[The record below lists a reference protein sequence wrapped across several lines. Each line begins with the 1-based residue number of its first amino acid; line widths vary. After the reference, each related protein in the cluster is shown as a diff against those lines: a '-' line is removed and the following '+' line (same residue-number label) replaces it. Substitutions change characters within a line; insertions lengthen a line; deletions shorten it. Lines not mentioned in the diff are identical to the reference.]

1 MSPAW
6 MRAPLLGGAAGGAA
20 LPAQPP
26 QPAQP
31 AAPLTPLRAPLLPPR
46 GLEPP
51 RLGQTPMT
59 PSGTPSSIMS
69 MTSALVTASASMG
82 SAPMPTAPTHPD
94 PRLQLCPPR
103 APPPSATS
111 STAKCA
117 RLLWTGT
124 WTQPR
129 LFTLPSSLCGSQG
142 RGPSTWTGVD
152 QLLWTCLA
160 GPFSSRLRKFDVSE
174 RQGPSDAALHQSCSC
189 RRPRAATLP
198 LCLCSPSSLL
208 FPCFFAPCNRSR
220 SGFVCLQWRIVSE
233 SLA

>member
-20 LPAQPP
+20 LLAQPAE
-26 QPAQP
+26 PAEP

-59 PSGTPSSIMS
+59 PSGTPSSTMS

-82 SAPMPTAPTHPD
+82 SAPMPTAPTHPE

-129 LFTLPSSLCGSQG
+129 LFTLPSSLFGSQG

-160 GPFSSRLRKFDVSE
+160 GPLWSRLRKFDVSE
-174 RQGPSDAALHQSCSC
+174 RQGPSDAVLHQSCSC
-189 RRPRAATLP
+189 RSYIACAHLLP
-198 LCLCSPSSLL
+198 FSSSL
-208 FPCFFAPCNRSR
+208 FFLLPVTVLGPVLPVAS
-220 SGFVCLQWRIVSE
+220 
-233 SLA
+233 